1 MENYPK
7 EIILR
12 QKESVLIRKFTEDDM
27 DALVDFFQNL
37 PVEDRMYLRSD
48 VMERDNLEKRF
59 GNVNNYMMYM
69 LIALSGETIV
79 GQCNL
84 SRAEFGWK
92 RNLGELRIS
101 VARDFQRKGL
111 CTALTREIFLYA
123 MSTDL
128 YKIQAEIMEEQKSA
142 VAAMERMGFKKE
154 AVLKKHVTDINNQRN
169 NLMIM
174 SLDIQDTW
182 YLLEDQMSDPMY
194 VT

>member
-7 EIILR
+7 EVILR
-12 QKESVLIRKFTEDDM
+12 QNQSVLIRNFTEDDM
-27 DALVDFFQNL
+27 DSLIEFFQNL

-48 VMERDNLEKRF
+48 VMERDNLVKRF

-69 LIALSGETIV
+69 LVALDGEKII

-84 SRAEFGWK
+84 SRTEFGWK

-101 VARDFQRKGL
+101 VARDYQRIGL

-154 AVLKKHVTDINNQRN
+154 AVLKKHVTDINNKRN

>member
-1 MENYPK
+1 MEKYPK
-7 EIILR
+7 EINLGQNETVI
-12 QKESVLIRKFTEDDM
+12 IRKFTEDDM
-27 DALVDFFQNL
+27 DILVDFFQNL
-37 PVEDRMYLRSD
+37 PIEDRMYLRSD
-48 VMERDNLEKRF
+48 VMERKNLVKRF

-69 LIALSGETIV
+69 LIALNEGRIV

-92 RNLGELRIS
+92 RNLGEIRVVI
-101 VARDFQRKGL
+101 ARDFQRKGL
-111 CTALTREIFLYA
+111 CTALTRELFLYA

-142 VAAMERMGFKKE
+142 IAAMERMGFKKE
-154 AVLKKHVTDINNQRN
+154 AVLQKHVTDINNTRN
-169 NLMIM
+169 TLVIM